1 MKIEEIRSFCLA
13 KPGTTA
19 EHPFGP
25 DTLVLKVMNK
35 MYALT
40 GETPQPEFINL
51 KGDLEDNL
59 AFREQFEGVKPGYHM
74 NKEHWNSVYFGSDV
88 PEGLIREMI
97 NDSYDLIV
105 ESLPKKARDQLK
117 LIRPASS

>member
-1 MKIEEIRSFCLA
+1 MNLDQIRAFCLA
-13 KPGTTA
+13 KPGVTA

-35 MYALT
+35 MFALT
-40 GETPQPEFINL
+40 SETAQPEFINL

-105 ESLPKKARDQLK
+105 ASLPKKVREALEA
-117 LIRPASS
+117 LP

>member
-1 MKIEEIRSFCLA
+1 MKIEEIRTFCLA

-25 DTLVLKVMNK
+25 DTLVLKVLNK

-40 GETPQPEFINL
+40 SETPQPEYINL

-74 NKEHWNSVYFGSDV
+74 NKEHWNSVYFCSDV

-105 ESLPKKARDQLK
+105 ASLTKKKRAELK
-117 LIRPASS
+117 TIRPRGS